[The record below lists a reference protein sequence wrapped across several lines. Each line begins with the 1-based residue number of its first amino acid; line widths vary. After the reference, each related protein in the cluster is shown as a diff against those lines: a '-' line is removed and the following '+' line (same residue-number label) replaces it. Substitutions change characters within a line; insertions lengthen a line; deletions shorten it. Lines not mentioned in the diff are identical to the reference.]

1 MYSVQPWGLHLPG
14 KIWHTNGRTVETSRA
29 DTRFQPFMLAPVPQ
43 VEGQSSPKPLVTV
56 AICLF
61 DTIYDIF
68 DTQKNE
74 RRLDDNEMNETIP

>member
-1 MYSVQPWGLHLPG
+1 
-14 KIWHTNGRTVETSRA
+14 
-29 DTRFQPFMLAPVPQ
+29 MLAPVPQ

-61 DTIYDIF
+61 HTIYDIF